1 MTASASRSALQSLAA
16 RLTDQEDREAYA
28 GLISY
33 FDSLPPND
41 ELFHLVQLLGL
52 LSLLG
57 QRVPEALAELLA
69 ELREQTKLSAEYRT
83 RVEAR
88 LKNLPQEIAEGVGA
102 DTLAKTLSESLRQQV
117 AATGLQDA
125 ATLLD
130 ASTRDIKA
138 LSGQVSGT
146 LKPLLSEYQSI
157 SATLST
163 ELAKLTVA
171 SKQLARQNA
180 CLPFEERSSAS
191 LWQSLAAV
199 VLFLAGGICGI
210 LLEKHQTTDG
220 LANLYVQIEHLR
232 HLPIPVASL
241 PANKERKKRP
251 GTTVPNRGTHSA
263 PRK

>member
-1 MTASASRSALQSLAA
+1 MITVSCRD
-16 RLTDQEDREAYA
+16 T
-28 GLISY
+28 
-33 FDSLPPND
+33 
-41 ELFHLVQLLGL
+41 
-52 LSLLG
+52 LS
-57 QRVPEALAELLA
+57 
-69 ELREQTKLSAEYRT
+69 YRT
-83 RVEAR
+83 RLEAR
-88 LKNLPQEIAEGVGA
+88 LKNRPQEIAEGVEA

-157 SATLST
+157 SAILST
-163 ELAKLTVA
+163 ELAKLTIA

-191 LWQSLAAV
+191 FWQSLAAI

-210 LLEKHQTTDG
+210 LLGKHQTTDS
-220 LANLYVQIEHLR
+220 LANLYVQIERLGS
-232 HLPIPVASL
+232 LPIPGAAL
-241 PANKERKKRP
+241 PANKEGKKRP
-251 GTTVPNRGTHSA
+251 GTTVPNRGVHSA